1 MPLIVPVS
9 VNYPGPLV
17 SMPDRWPIT
26 PPEGPRSV
34 GLYIAWGTMGG
45 GEKSVAV
52 DVGGNAPASI
62 SQIVAL
68 TVDNSQSGADVSFLF
83 TDIQQTVTVPAYESG
98 TFPVFT
104 AGTAFYISAPS
115 ALAIDA
121 TSVVVHNVVPPIG
134 SVPKTEFQAVA
145 VVSGAAPTT
154 GTTQIIAAGVTGSIS
169 ALQVGLAVNATAAW
183 SSDILLQDGNG
194 NNIAYAE
201 ADGTGYL
208 TMQMLNLT
216 NMQVRFQNGLKAVV
230 TSTGAPGG
238 AYAINI
244 YYRTP

>member
-34 GLYIAWGTMGG
+34 GLYIAWGSMGG
-45 GEKSVAV
+45 SGKSIAV
-52 DVGGNAPASI
+52 DVGGNAPAAV

-83 TDIQQTVTVPAYESG
+83 TDTQQTVTVPAYESG

-104 AGTAFYISAPS
+104 AGTAFYISAPA

-134 SVPKTEFQAVA
+134 SIPKTEFQAVA
-145 VVSGAAPTT
+145 VVTGAAPTS
-154 GTTQIIAAGVTGSIS
+154 GTTQVIAAGVTGSIS
-169 ALQVGLAVNATAAW
+169 ALQIGLNVNATAAW
-183 SSDILLQDGNG
+183 TSTILLQDGNG
-194 NNIAYAE
+194 NNVAYAE
-201 ADGTGYL
+201 AGGGGDL
-208 TMQMLNLT
+208 VISLLNLT
-216 NMQVRFQNGLKAVV
+216 NMQVRFQNGLKAIVN
-230 TSTGAPGG
+230 STGTPGG
-238 AYAINI
+238 SYGINI